1 MACTSPLRL
10 ATMVGQTEVQHET
23 LVEHME
29 VRVTKA
35 MGGGR
40 WSKELPPITLT
51 SNFSA
56 LNAVSNIQSALTNG
70 VDGAAQHADVVL
82 VNMGLWWMCALMPLH
97 GSSLKESQLRLF
109 GVWLQCRP

>member
-1 MACTSPLRL
+1 MHCGHGTTQAVVDKLQLGVAASAS
-10 ATMVGQTEVQHET
+10 ATCDCNHET

-35 MGGGR
+35 MGVGR

-56 LNAVSNIQSALTNG
+56 LNAVSNVQSALIDG
-70 VDGAAQHADVVL
+70 VDWAAQHADIVL
-82 VNMGLWWMCALMPLH
+82 VNMGLWWMCALIPLDRTVLA
-97 GSSLKESQLRLF
+97 SAN
-109 GVWLQCRP
+109 